1 MTTLLK
7 FKINKQELGERLELN
22 SSEPLY
28 ILVKTKKIGP
38 NNFKNI
44 NQSDYEY
51 QWSDEKNI
59 EKNIILELK
68 AVSKNMSSVELTQV
82 NKYLRELKKKEIDV
96 DYGILINFP
105 QPTSKSCN
113 TCIEFIVI

>member
-1 MTTLLK
+1 MR
-7 FKINKQELGERLELN
+7 FRILN

-38 NNFKNI
+38 NHFKNI

-59 EKNIILELK
+59 EKNKKSFLSLLNRKIKNKFKHLLK
-68 AVSKNMSSVELTQV
+68 TNMITKNLYLKIEKTKLHNKNNFKVSKNLE
-82 NKYLRELKKKEIDV
+82 KKSI
-96 DYGILINFP
+96 
-105 QPTSKSCN
+105 
-113 TCIEFIVI
+113 